1 MRRWRRG
8 LGVVGRGRFLVVLV
22 LLAGIVTVVVS
33 NSWLS
38 QRFTADIRSRA
49 QLRLALYLGNVVS
62 ELQRAQPVPL
72 LLSRDPRLIGA
83 LNSGDFAGSTQRLMS
98 YIEEIGAGAL
108 TLLDSG
114 GRVVAATNR
123 ERIGARLSSAPWF
136 VAAQRSSETVFTTS
150 RGPAGRYS
158 FTYSRR
164 IRGEGR
170 LLGVVAVSVD
180 LAALERRWAGLS
192 DAVMVSDAQGTILLS
207 TEREW
212 RGLNEEEALAQRS
225 APSAIRRALAATSD
239 WPLLAGDTYLGGE
252 AVMRN
257 EARIPFRG
265 WKLISFTSFAPVR
278 AKVNG
283 VLAAEMMGFA
293 LLLAAGF
300 YLASRRARSR
310 SDFFQRE
317 SAGLR
322 TLNARL
328 QREIAERRKVER
340 SLSAAEQTLAQSSK
354 LAALGEMSAAVSHE
368 LNQPLAAMKT
378 YLAGAKL
385 LTERG
390 RGDETEAALAR
401 IDELIERMGRIT
413 RQLKT
418 HARGEGGART
428 VLDLRQSVDTAIEM
442 MQPQLRQRG
451 IEIERA
457 LPPEAVPVNA
467 DRVRLEQII
476 INLLRNA
483 LDATRDVTAPKISVL
498 VAAGDD
504 AHLTVRD
511 NGPGIAD
518 LEALFE
524 PFYTTKKP
532 GQGLGLGLA
541 ISAGIAKD
549 FGGRLTAMN
558 ASGGGAVFELS
569 LPLAEGGRSAAE

>member
-1 MRRWRRG
+1 MRRRLRRIG
-8 LGVVGRGRFLVVLV
+8 FAGRGRFLVALV

-49 QLRLALYLGNVVS
+49 QLRLALYVGNIMS

-83 LNSGDFAGSTQRLMS
+83 LNSGDFAESSQRLIS
-98 YIEEIGAGAL
+98 YIDEIGAGAL
-108 TLLDSG
+108 LLLDSG
-114 GRVVAATNR
+114 GRVVAATDR
-123 ERIGARLSSAPWF
+123 ARIGAHLDSAPWF
-136 VAAQRSSETVFTTS
+136 VAAQRAVETVFTIGQ
-150 RGPAGRYS
+150 REAGDYA
-158 FTYSRR
+158 FTHARR
-164 IRGEGR
+164 ITSERH
-170 LLGVVAVSVD
+170 LAGVVAVSVD

-192 DAVMVSDAQGTILLS
+192 DAVMVTDATGTILLS
-207 TEREW
+207 TERDW
-212 RGLNEEEALAQRS
+212 RGLSEDEALARRS
-225 APSAIRRALAATSD
+225 APSAIRRALSATSD
-239 WPLLAGDTYLGGE
+239 WPLLAGDTYLGGK

-257 EARIPFRG
+257 EARLPFRG
-265 WKLISFTSFAPVR
+265 WKLVSFTSFAPVR
-278 AKVNG
+278 AKVNA

-293 LLLAAGF
+293 LLLATGF

-322 TLNARL
+322 ELNLRL
-328 QREIAERRKVER
+328 QREIAERRKAER

-378 YLAGAKL
+378 YLAGARL

-390 RGDETEAALAR
+390 RGSEAEAALGR
-401 IDELIERMGRIT
+401 IDELIGRMGRIT

-418 HARGEGGART
+418 HARGEGGVRAT
-428 VLDLRQSVDTAIEM
+428 LDLRQSVDTAIEM
-442 MQPQLRQRG
+442 MQPQLRRRD
-451 IEIERA
+451 IEIERV
-457 LPPEAVPVNA
+457 LPPEPVLVHA

-483 LDATRDVTAPKISVL
+483 LDATREVAAPRISVL
-498 VAAGDD
+498 LAAGDD

-532 GQGLGLGLA
+532 GDGLGLGLA

-549 FGGRLTAMN
+549 FGGRLTALN
-558 ASGGGAVFELS
+558 APGGGAVFELS
-569 LPLAEGGRSAAE
+569 LPLAEGGRPASE